1 MPSKVGQQTVLEYCD
16 IQEESSVGNNC
27 IISNVVIPAGACI
40 PDNAF
45 MTTVCVEVG
54 DVAGLYVTIVFGV
67 KDNVKKMTRSED
79 LGKLQYFGW
88 PLDKALSLL
97 DMKQDS
103 DLEIVSLWQV
113 KLFPVFESCRES
125 TCYALNMLNAL
136 TNGSKIKEGNS
147 GAVQRYLSMKDV
159 LDFKDIEGTL
169 KIRENL
175 RKKILGS

>member
-1 MPSKVGQQTVLEYCD
+1 MG
-16 IQEESSVGNNC
+16 
-27 IISNVVIPAGACI
+27 
-40 PDNAF
+40 
-45 MTTVCVEVG
+45 
-54 DVAGLYVTIVFGV
+54 YVPI
-67 KDNVKKMTRSED
+67 
-79 LGKLQYFGW
+79 
-88 PLDKALSLL
+88 LSHLVYHNWIFL
-97 DMKQDS
+97 QDS

-136 TNGSKIKEGNS
+136 KNGSKIKEGNS

-175 RKKILGS
+175 RKKILGT